1 MRSTLPI
8 MLLVAAIP
16 LALSRIA
23 HAAEDQVSAEH
34 IALRFQSELQTRL
47 IAAIGA
53 GGPVQAVA
61 VCRDEAPAIASRLS
75 RETGWQVRR
84 VGTRV
89 RNPLTGAPD
98 SWEQEQ
104 LQTIQKR
111 INSGETLSDI
121 VVFERL
127 TEPAGPAVRYLKPIA
142 TGPLCL
148 TCHGPVSSQSAEL
161 RGALQRDYPHDA
173 AVGYSLGELRGAF
186 SLRHVADEPTAKA
199 RVP

>member
-1 MRSTLPI
+1 MRISLPI
-8 MLLVAAIP
+8 LLLVAAIP
-16 LALSRIA
+16 LALSPFT
-23 HAAEDQVSAEH
+23 HAAEDQARAEH
-34 IALRFQSELQTRL
+34 IVLKFQSELQARL
-47 IAAIGA
+47 IAAMGA

-84 VGTRV
+84 IGTRV

-104 LQTIQKR
+104 LQKIHKR
-111 INSGETLSDI
+111 IASGETLSDI
-121 VVFERL
+121 LVFERL
-127 TEPAGPAVRYLKPIA
+127 NEPAGPAVRYLKPIA

-161 RGALQRDYPHDA
+161 RSALQRDYPHDA
-173 AVGYSLGELRGAF
+173 AVGYSAGELRGAF
-186 SLRHVADEPTAKA
+186 SLRQVADEAAAKEPA
-199 RVP
+199 R